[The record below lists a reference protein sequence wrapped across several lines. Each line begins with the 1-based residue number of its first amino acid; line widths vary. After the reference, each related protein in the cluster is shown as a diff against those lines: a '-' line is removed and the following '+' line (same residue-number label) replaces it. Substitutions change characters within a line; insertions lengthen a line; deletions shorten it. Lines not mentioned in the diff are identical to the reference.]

1 MARWTERIVFGV
13 ALVASVGVLASGSD
27 VTLRRYDI
35 DGETYVGTVLVAED
49 GLLVAGTRIA
59 SMEPP
64 SAGIVLLSLASD
76 GTLEFPVFYHW
87 EGVRTANDALAAPDG
102 GLTFAGMTDV
112 CSAGGTDLYA
122 LGVGPSRQTLWS
134 GVYGTA
140 LDESAVRILPAD
152 GGYFLVGNQVDPSD
166 PIADPET
173 PGYGG
178 LEGRCA
184 PYIVRTQT
192 QGQTVWQKALASD
205 DNVVAFD
212 AAATDDGGVLILAT
226 VYGYPDR
233 PDAVRLYRLDRDGEA
248 VWIRSFAEGHCKGY
262 ALLVT
267 SSGELL
273 VAGARAPSAGDPLR
287 AMMMLLDTDGNEIWS
302 AIYGDPERIS
312 TAHALVETADGLLI
326 AVGTE
331 LDDYGSFSDD
341 VYLLAVDASGC
352 LAWEQ
357 RHPTGEHVMVEAA
370 TLLPDGTILVAA
382 TAAPAGD
389 PFRPLLLWTAAD
401 AGAPAPSTP

>member
-1 MARWTERIVFGV
+1 MARFLQAAV
-13 ALVASVGVLASGSD
+13 VGAVLALAVGASLLGSD
-27 VTLRRYDI
+27 ATLRRYDI

-76 GTLEFPVFYHW
+76 GTLEFPIFYHW

-112 CSAGGTDLYA
+112 WSAGGNDVYA

-134 GVYGTA
+134 GVYGTE
-140 LDESAVRILPAD
+140 LDESAVRVLPTA
-152 GGYFLVGNQVDPSD
+152 GGYFLVGNQVNPSD

-192 QGQTVWQKALASD
+192 EGQTVWQKTLATE
-205 DNVVAFD
+205 DNVVVFD

-226 VYGYPDR
+226 AYGYPDG
-233 PDAVRLYRLDRDGEA
+233 PDAVRLFRLDGNGET
-248 VWIRSFAEGHCKGY
+248 VWTRSFAEGHCKGY

-273 VAGARAPSAGDPLR
+273 VAGAWAPTVGDPLR
-287 AMMMLLDTDGNEIWS
+287 AMMMLLDPDGNEIWS
-302 AIYGDPERIS
+302 AIYGDPQRIS

-331 LDDYGSFSDD
+331 LDDYGRFSDD
-341 VYLLAVDASGC
+341 VYLLGVDAGGR

-357 RHPTGEHVMVEAA
+357 RHPTGEHIMVEAV

-382 TAAPAGD
+382 TAAPGSE

-401 AGAPAPSTP
+401 AGPPAPSNP